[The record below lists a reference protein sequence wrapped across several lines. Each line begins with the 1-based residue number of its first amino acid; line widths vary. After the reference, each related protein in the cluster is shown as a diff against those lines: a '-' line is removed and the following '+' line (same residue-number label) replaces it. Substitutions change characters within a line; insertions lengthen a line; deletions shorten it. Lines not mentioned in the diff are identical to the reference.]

1 MHLLLINIGSKA
13 EIRIPQG
20 LLYLGS
26 AVKAAGHKVTIHD
39 ETLAPGLEQSLER
52 ILAYNADIIG
62 LSVYTLPWQLKWAE
76 KISRAIKAAC
86 KSTLVIWGG
95 WHPTLYFRHS
105 ILNENVDVVVR
116 GPGEKP
122 VCELL
127 EALDRGWSLRNIP
140 GLVIKEN
147 GQIIETGP
155 ECLAAEFLYPPLD
168 FQLINFDSYLRLH
181 DQGAGILQYITS
193 RGCHFYSFF

>member
-39 ETLAPGLEQSLER
+39 ETLAPNLEQSLER

-62 LSVYTLPWQLKWAE
+62 LSVYTLPWQLKRAE
-76 KISRAIKAAC
+76 KISQAVKAAY
-86 KSTLVIWGG
+86 KSTLVMWGG

-105 ILNENVDVVVR
+105 ILNENVDIVVR

-127 EALDRGWSLRNIP
+127 EAFDTGRSLRDIP

-155 ECLAAEFLYPPLD
+155 ECLAAEFLYPPLGVCPSNS
-168 FQLINFDSYLRLH
+168 FKQ
-181 DQGAGILQYITS
+181 
-193 RGCHFYSFF
+193 HFFLSS